1 LEVDV
6 AKQSYNTGP
15 FKTEQIR
22 KLKYGFWLGL
32 AGGFWLGLA
41 GCYDRTGL

>member
-15 FKTEQIR
+15 FKTEQIKETER
-22 KLKYGFWLGL
+22 WLL
-32 AGGFWLGLA
+32 AGFSRWLLA
-41 GCYDRTGL
+41 RLGRLL